1 MSQKVLSITLNGEK
15 EPPFAYTEISLKMIL
30 KDFSTRFSPFP
41 RVCFGFKK
49 FRLGNNMTSVSY
61 GNWKFY
67 TADPGARTPIG
78 ASGNQFIQS
87 RKLQ

>member
-30 KDFSTRFSPFP
+30 KDFSTRFPPIP

-61 GNWKFY
+61 GN
-67 TADPGARTPIG
+67 
-78 ASGNQFIQS
+78 
-87 RKLQ
+87 